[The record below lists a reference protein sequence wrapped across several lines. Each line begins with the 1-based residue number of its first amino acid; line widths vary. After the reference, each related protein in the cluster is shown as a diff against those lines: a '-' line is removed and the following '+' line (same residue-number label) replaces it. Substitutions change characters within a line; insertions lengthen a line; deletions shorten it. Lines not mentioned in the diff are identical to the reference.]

1 MKSRDVNYYELFI
14 EIDKNNKGNVT
25 KQELK
30 QWLDKTLN
38 LEFSRQKM
46 ENLMNYFDSDH
57 DGSISTT
64 ELKKKLTR
72 SSGK

>member
-14 EIDKNNKGNVT
+14 EIDKNNKGNIT

-57 DGSISTT
+57 DGSI
-64 ELKKKLTR
+64 
-72 SSGK
+72 

>member
-14 EIDKNNKGNVT
+14 EIDKNNKGNIT

-64 ELKKKLTR
+64 
-72 SSGK
+72 

>member
-14 EIDKNNKGNVT
+14 EIDKNNKGNIT

-38 LEFSRQKM
+38 LEFSGQKM
-46 ENLMNYFDSDH
+46 ENLMNYFDSDY

>member
-14 EIDKNNKGNVT
+14 EIDKNNKGNIT

-46 ENLMNYFDSDH
+46 ENLMNYFDSDY

>member
-14 EIDKNNKGNVT
+14 EINKNNKGNIT

-57 DGSISTT
+57 DGSI
-64 ELKKKLTR
+64 
-72 SSGK
+72 

>member
-14 EIDKNNKGNVT
+14 EIDKNNKGNIT

-38 LEFSRQKM
+38 LEFSGQKM

-64 ELKKKLTR
+64 
-72 SSGK
+72 